1 MGRDKVREESYAL
14 LMKKHTHLF
23 RVVLLSILGLAIG
36 FGIALYSKKEGSLPP
51 SQDQSSSHIL
61 VATSLGGPFSLVD
74 QDGIPRT
81 EKDYAD
87 KFKLMYFGFTYCPAI
102 CPTELSKMSEAYLS
116 LPEEMQQKLQP
127 IFITIDPER
136 DTPTVIKGYVN
147 LFMPQ
152 LVGLTGSVDQI
163 ESVKKSF
170 KVYAAKVSEGDG
182 SDPEDYTMDH
192 SSMIYLLD
200 PAGQTVGLFKTA
212 DTSEDIKARLMDVLA
227 PKN

>member
-1 MGRDKVREESYAL
+1 
-14 LMKKHTHLF
+14 MKKHTHLF

-61 VATSLGGPFSLVD
+61 AATSIGGPFSLVD
-74 QDGIPRT
+74 QDGQPRT